1 MNRQEYIRNFKE
13 KNKRLPT
20 KEEIATALKISE
32 RTAMHELAQYLSTVK
47 EVKQQATVKNAKENR
62 SVVLIRIA
70 MFTLSAMAFTLS
82 VYFTGLWFIGRFNLF
97 ISGMIS
103 LTMVLFMVVAP
114 QTLRFVSN
122 PVVKFIVSVS
132 FLIAIVFSM
141 GSTIAGQYQKSTLV
155 MESAIDKS
163 YVFNQL
169 ASNEDEVK
177 QLISDAQKDKA
188 IHQQT
193 LEQLSATKEDRLSN
207 WQQIAT
213 ERKYIESFDSRID
226 SLRAELKDTRE
237 KVIDNGTVEEKR
249 DFYFFI
255 SGITGIKKS
264 MVEFIISSL
273 PSVFI
278 DIVSALCLNLALF
291 IKDEKR

>member
-1 MNRQEYIRNFKE
+1 
-13 KNKRLPT
+13 
-20 KEEIATALKISE
+20 
-32 RTAMHELAQYLSTVK
+32 MHELAQYLSTVK
-47 EVKQQATVKNAKENR
+47 EVRQQAVVKKEKENK
-62 SVVLIRIA
+62 SILLLRIA
-70 MFTLSAMAFTLS
+70 LFSLSAMAFTLS

-97 ISGMIS
+97 VSGLIS

-122 PVVKFIVSVS
+122 QAVKLIVSIS
-132 FLIAIVFSM
+132 FLIAMVFSM
-141 GSTIAGQYQKSTLV
+141 GSTIAGQYQKTTLV
-155 MESAIDKS
+155 MESQVDKS
-163 YVFNQL
+163 YEFDQL

-177 QLISDAQKDKA
+177 QLIADAQKDKA

-226 SLRAELKDTRE
+226 SLRSELKSTRE

-291 IKDEKR
+291 IKEKKR